1 MITDRICMSLV
12 QERKRAI
19 LSESSSVEKKDLQG
33 RDVLTLLIK
42 ANMARDIP
50 DSQRLSD
57 EEVRARELQPA
68 AFSTQSAHGRSSF
81 RDPDVRG
88 LRSVA

>member
-57 EEVRARELQPA
+57 EEVRAREL
-68 AFSTQSAHGRSSF
+68 
-81 RDPDVRG
+81 
-88 LRSVA
+88 